1 MKNLIIGLALI
12 AGMAGVANAACP
24 GGAAPIPNTSAGLC
38 EYNNVKPTAI
48 YQVSEGRFWYRQSS
62 TGNVWFIVDAGSVG
76 VTNFDR
82 MFATIST
89 ALVKSCNIW
98 QASNQD
104 NATNPL
110 FIRQISIYNSCSFH

>member
-1 MKNLIIGLALI
+1 M
-12 AGMAGVANAACP
+12 
-24 GGAAPIPNTSAGLC
+24 
-38 EYNNVKPTAI
+38 KPTAI
-48 YQVSEGRFWYRQSS
+48 YQVSETRFWFKNSY
-62 TGNVWFIVDAGSVG
+62 TGNSWFIVDAGTVG

-104 NATNPL
+104 NVTNPL
-110 FIRQISIYNSCSFH
+110 FIKSISIYNTCSYH